1 MAEGTSWNVTGQ
13 REDFRADENG
23 DYGNGIVVSF
33 MTNKGNRGSVF
44 VPMKDYQPQ
53 RVRELVA
60 AKAAQMDAVSD
71 LTGG

>member
-1 MAEGTSWNVTGQ
+1 MADGSSWTITGQ

-33 MTNKGNRGSVF
+33 ITGHGNRGSVF
-44 VPMKDYQPQ
+44 VPQKDYTAEN
-53 RVRELVA
+53 VRRLVA
-60 AKAAQMDAVSD
+60 SKAGQMDAVSQ